1 MSNQR
6 RTLIERRTTLSPAEV
21 LAAGKA
27 FFARRHSIYS
37 LFIEQESPTHVS
49 LRGQGGEELVLS
61 ARTAGDATEVTGGS
75 YMFDAQL
82 NRFFSTLPATPE
94 SVS

>member
-1 MSNQR
+1 MSTQR

-21 LAAGKA
+21 LSAGKQ
-27 FFARRHSIYS
+27 FFTRRNSIYA
-37 LFIEQESPTHVS
+37 LFIEQEGSEYVS

-61 ARTAGDATEVTGGS
+61 ARASEGGTDVTGGT

-82 NRFFSTLPATPE
+82 SRFFSTLPQMPEATP
-94 SVS
+94 